1 MPIAVVFPGQGSQS
15 VGMLSEA
22 ADQWSVVGRTF
33 EEASGVVGYDLWQV
47 CQEGPEETLNR
58 TDVTQ
63 PALLTASVALW
74 RVWQEKDAPEPQFLA
89 GHSLGEYS
97 ALVAAGSIGF
107 TDAVELVRVRGEA
120 MQSAVGPGQGR
131 MAAILGLDDERIIQ
145 ICQDHVSDGVV
156 EAVNFNA
163 PGQVVIA
170 GARAAVDKVAE
181 ACREAGAKR
190 VMPLD
195 VSVPSHCA
203 LMQPAADRMAG
214 ALAGCSVSDA
224 GIPVVQNVSATA
236 VTDANTIRE
245 NLYWQLISP
254 VRWTESVR
262 YMAEQGVTTMAECG
276 PGKVLSGL
284 ARRIDRSL
292 GCFPTETPAQMES
305 AVESCR

>member
-22 ADQWSVVGRTF
+22 AERWSVVGKTF
-33 EEASGVVGYDLWQV
+33 EEASGVLGYDLWKV
-47 CQEGPEETLNR
+47 CQEGPQESLNR

-63 PALLTASVALW
+63 PALLAGSVALW
-74 RVWQEKDAPEPQFLA
+74 RVWNELGGAEPGFLA

-107 TDAVELVRVRGEA
+107 ADAIELVRVRGEA
-120 MQSAVGPGQGR
+120 MLSAVPSGDGR
-131 MAAILGLDDERIIQ
+131 MAAILGLDDERIIA
-145 ICQDHVSDGVV
+145 ICQDHVADGVV

-170 GARAAVDKVAE
+170 GGRAAVDKVAE

-224 GIPVVQNVSATA
+224 AIPVVQNVSATA
-236 VTDANTIRE
+236 VTDADLIRE

-254 VRWTESVR
+254 VRWTDSVR
-262 YMAEQGVTTMAECG
+262 YMAEQGVTAMAESG

-284 ARRIDRSL
+284 VRRIDRDL

-305 AVESCR
+305 ALESCR

>member
-22 ADQWSVVGRTF
+22 ADQWSVVGKTF
-33 EEASGVVGYDLWQV
+33 EEASGVLGYDLWKL
-47 CQEGPEETLNR
+47 CQEGPADSLNQ

-63 PALLTASVALW
+63 PALLTGGVALW
-74 RVWQEKDAPEPQFLA
+74 RVWNELGGPEPQFLA

-97 ALVAAGSIGF
+97 ALVAAGSISF

-120 MQSAVGPGQGR
+120 MQSAVPAGDGR
-131 MAAILGLDDERIIQ
+131 MAAILGLDEDQIIA
-145 ICQDHVSDGVV
+145 ICQDHVADGVV

-170 GARAAVDKVAE
+170 GAGTAVDKVAD

-224 GIPVVQNVSATA
+224 SIPVVQNVSAAA
-236 VTDANTIRE
+236 VTEASVIRE

-254 VRWTESVR
+254 VRWTASVR
-262 YMAEQGVTTMAECG
+262 YMAEQGVTAMAECG

-284 ARRIDRSL
+284 VRRIDRNL
-292 GCFPTETPAQMES
+292 DCFPTETPKQMES
-305 AVESCR
+305 ALEGCR

>member
-22 ADQWSVVGRTF
+22 AEQWSIVGKTF
-33 EEASGVVGYDLWQV
+33 DEASEVLGYNLWKV
-47 CQEGPEETLNR
+47 CQEGPQESLNR
-58 TDVTQ
+58 TDITQ
-63 PALLTASVALW
+63 PALLASSVALW
-74 RVWQEKDAPEPQFLA
+74 RVWNELGGPEPGFLA

-107 TDAVELVRVRGEA
+107 ADAVELVRVRGEA
-120 MQSAVGPGQGR
+120 MLGAVPSGDGR
-131 MAAILGLDDERIIQ
+131 MAAILGLDDERIIA
-145 ICQDHVSDGVV
+145 ICQDHVADGVV

-170 GARAAVDKVAE
+170 GGRAAVDKVAD

-224 GIPVVQNVSATA
+224 AIPVVQNVSAAA
-236 VTDANTIRE
+236 VTDANMIRE

-254 VRWTESVR
+254 VRWTDSVR
-262 YMAEQGVTTMAECG
+262 YMAEQGVTAMAESG

-284 ARRIDRSL
+284 ARRIDRNL

-305 AVESCR
+305 ALEGCR

>member
-33 EEASGVVGYDLWQV
+33 EEASGVLGYDLWQV